1 MSRSGSP
8 SFTLAFARATGHI
21 APMTDKSRAFPAAT
35 VADFEQTVLAA
46 SREKPVLVDF
56 WADWCGPCKALEPI
70 LERIQAQLG
79 DQLSIVKVNA
89 DEEAGLAGQL
99 GVRGLPTL
107 LLFSDAQ
114 PVGQLVG
121 VQPDGN
127 ILALIAPYLV
137 STADKLV
144 RAGLECRE
152 RGEVAEAQ
160 RLLGEAITLEP
171 DNSTALR
178 ALIPLEAVA
187 GNLEQARQL
196 HGQLIRTDRESSWGE
211 ALATLIELA
220 QRAADRSDLSALRTR
235 LDQQPDDHDARSA
248 LAACHM
254 MGGDHRQALEELL
267 ELLRR
272 DKDYDNDLP
281 RRGLLAVFELAGEH
295 SELSNDYRRKMAA
308 ALH

>member
-1 MSRSGSP
+1 MS
-8 SFTLAFARATGHI
+8 
-21 APMTDKSRAFPAAT
+21 DKPTAFPAAT
-35 VADFEQTVLAA
+35 VTDFEQTVLAA

-70 LERIQAQLG
+70 LERIKAQLG
-79 DQLSIVKVNA
+79 EQLSIVKVNA
-89 DEEAGLAGQL
+89 DEEASLAAQL

-137 STADKLV
+137 STADKLI
-144 RAGLECRE
+144 RAGLACRE
-152 RGEVAEAQ
+152 RGETTEAQ
-160 RLLGEAITLEP
+160 RLLGEAVTLEP

-178 ALIPLEAVA
+178 ALIPLETIA
-187 GNLEQARQL
+187 GNLDRARQL

-211 ALATLIELA
+211 ALATLVELA
-220 QRAADRSDLSALRTR
+220 QRAADQPDLSVLRGR
-235 LDQQPDDHDARSA
+235 LDHEPNDHDARSA

-254 MGGDHRQALEELL
+254 IGGEHRQALEELL

-272 DKDYDNDLP
+272 DKSYDNDLP
-281 RRGLLAVFELAGEH
+281 RRALLAVFELEGEQ
-295 SELSNDYRRKMAA
+295 SALSNDYRRKMAA

>member
-1 MSRSGSP
+1 
-8 SFTLAFARATGHI
+8 
-21 APMTDKSRAFPAAT
+21 MTETPPAFPAAT

-79 DQLSIVKVNA
+79 EQLSIVKVNA
-89 DEEAGLAGQL
+89 DEEASLAAQL

-107 LLFSDAQ
+107 LLFSGAQ

-127 ILALIAPYLV
+127 ILAMIAPYLV
-137 STADKLV
+137 STADRLV
-144 RAGLECRE
+144 RAGLDCRE

-171 DNSTALR
+171 DNSAALR

-196 HGQLIRTDRESSWGE
+196 HGQLIRTDRESSWGG

-220 QRAADRSDLSALRTR
+220 QRAADQPDLSGLRTR
-235 LDQQPDDHDARSA
+235 LQQAPDDHGARST

-254 MGGDHRQALEELL
+254 MNGDLRQALEELL

-272 DKDYDNDLP
+272 DKGYDNDLP

-295 SELSNDYRRKMAA
+295 SDLSNDYRRKMAA